1 MYYLDYLNRESFC
14 ATYNDFF
21 EIKQGLKK
29 HIDFL
34 LYVVWIT
41 VTQSTNGSC
50 YNLSQFN
57 LFYSNISHFDNE
69 DFCTW

>member
-34 LYVVWIT
+34 LYVV
-41 VTQSTNGSC
+41 
-50 YNLSQFN
+50 
-57 LFYSNISHFDNE
+57 
-69 DFCTW
+69 